1 MIFDTL
7 RTELGRQSD
16 EDKGRLHQYHAVGA
30 NIAEVSASAD
40 FLAVTC
46 ELLSCT
52 HYRPAFYPIF
62 LATHSSLAKNSIVLS
77 VLRFQINDPHIHIVR
92 RHLQPD

>member
-62 LATHSSLAKNSIVLS
+62 LVTHSSLEKTPSYCLYCDS
-77 VLRFQINDPHIHIVR
+77 K
-92 RHLQPD
+92 